1 MKYSVSDVMR
11 VRHSLVVAESATVR
25 EVAERLIVSDCDLL
39 FATDASGRLSGVLSE
54 SSVVRALI
62 SPALASQEISTLIT
76 RHVESLTPSAPL
88 SAAVPLFRASG
99 CTAIPVVNDQ
109 RQIVGLLMRR
119 DVMLRLL
126 HLRVDAATPTG
137 LTETP
142 PATKARPNPGI
153 VFSHDTGATA
163 GYYRPMAAPTTVPA
177 AQKSGTPGGSTTR
190 PHFFRSEDARRILW
204 ASEDR
209 L

>member
-39 FATDASGRLSGVLSE
+39 FATDSSGRLSGVLSE

-76 RHVESLTPSAPL
+76 RHVESLAPSAPL

-109 RQIVGLLMRR
+109 SHIVGLLMRR

-126 HLRVDAATPTG
+126 HLRVDAVAHTG
-137 LTETP
+137 PTETP
-142 PATKARPNPGI
+142 PATKLRSNPGI
-153 VFSHDTGATA
+153 VFSHDAGSTA
-163 GYYRPMAAPTTVPA
+163 GYYRPMATQA
-177 AQKSGTPGGSTTR
+177 ASPGTQKVGTSGSSASR

>member
-39 FATDASGRLSGVLSE
+39 FATDSSGRLSGVLSE

-62 SPALASQEISTLIT
+62 SPALASQEISALIT
-76 RHVESLTPSAPL
+76 RHVDSLAPSAPL

-109 RQIVGLLMRR
+109 SQIIGLLMRR

-126 HLRVDAATPTG
+126 HLRVDAATHTG
-137 LTETP
+137 PTETP
-142 PATKARPNPGI
+142 EATKSRPNSGI
-153 VFSHDTGATA
+153 VFSHDASSTTG
-163 GYYRPMAAPTTVPA
+163 YHRPMAAQATVPGT
-177 AQKSGTPGGSTTR
+177 QKSGTQGCSSAR